1 MNIKVGCRYSLDKS
15 ERGVRF
21 SSGEG
26 LEGFDPLN
34 SEYEIWETIFILF
47 FIFFIS
53 KIVVKPSK
61 PSPDQKYGNRIL
73 IKILVMTA

>member
-34 SEYEIWETIFILF
+34 SEYEIRKMKLIFLF
-47 FIFFIS
+47 
-53 KIVVKPSK
+53 
-61 PSPDQKYGNRIL
+61 
-73 IKILVMTA
+73 